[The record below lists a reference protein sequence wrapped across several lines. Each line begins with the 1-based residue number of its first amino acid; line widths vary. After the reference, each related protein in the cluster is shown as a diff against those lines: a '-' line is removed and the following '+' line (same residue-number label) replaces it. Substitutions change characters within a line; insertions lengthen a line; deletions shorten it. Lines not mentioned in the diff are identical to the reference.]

1 MWFYKGCKRGEIIRW
16 LYSTNAKDIAIL
28 YFVFGLF
35 SALLGTGMSILI
47 RLELSA
53 PGVGI
58 LHGDNQLYNT
68 IVTAHA
74 FLILFF
80 FVMPVAV
87 GGFGNYLCPVIVGAP
102 DIAFPRLNNISFWL
116 LCPSLILLVA
126 SSLIENGAGTG
137 WTVYPPLSLLG
148 SHTGGAVDCAIFSL
162 HLAGIS
168 SMLGAI
174 NFITTVLNMRNPG
187 ISMHKLPLFAW
198 AILVTA
204 VLLLLSLPVLA
215 GKIVPLLTD
224 RNFNTAFYDSA
235 AGGDPILYQHLFY
248 HPEVYILIIPAFG
261 VVSHVV
267 SQFSGKAVFGYLG
280 IVYAIMSIGLLGFVV
295 WSHHMFAVGLDVD
308 TRAYFTAAT
317 IIIAVPTGIKIF
329 SWLATAYGGS
339 LRITVPMLWA
349 LGFIA
354 LFTIG
359 GLTGVVLA
367 NASLD
372 VALHDRNLTVVAH
385 FHYALSMGAVFGIL
399 AGFYYWVPKIIG
411 LTYSESLGRLH
422 FWVMFI
428 GVNITFMPQHFL
440 GLAGMPRR
448 IPDYPDAYA
457 GWNIMSS
464 LGSLISVIAT
474 IVFGVVVY
482 DIMVNGQTVGSSHW
496 AYPAFFY
503 GLYLTSEVHTL
514 EASLEWTL
522 DSPTPF
528 HAYNMLPVQSHSD

>member
-1 MWFYKGCKRGEIIRW
+1 
-16 LYSTNAKDIAIL
+16 
-28 YFVFGLF
+28 
-35 SALLGTGMSILI
+35 
-47 RLELSA
+47 
-53 PGVGI
+53 
-58 LHGDNQLYNT
+58 
-68 IVTAHA
+68 
-74 FLILFF
+74 
-80 FVMPVAV
+80 
-87 GGFGNYLCPVIVGAP
+87 
-102 DIAFPRLNNISFWL
+102 
-116 LCPSLILLVA
+116 
-126 SSLIENGAGTG
+126 
-137 WTVYPPLSLLG
+137 
-148 SHTGGAVDCAIFSL
+148 
-162 HLAGIS
+162 
-168 SMLGAI
+168 MLGAM

-215 GKIVPLLTD
+215 GAITMLLTD

-235 AGGDPILYQHLFY
+235 AGGDPILYQHLFWFFG

-339 LRITVPMLWA
+339 LRITVPMIWA

-372 VALHDRNLTVVAH
+372 VALHDTQITMIRSFIIAGRTLKSPRTLSPGELGPFTVGLIDGGGSLQVNNRCIKYLQFRLVVKLADIPLNYEMLCKIAEAYGGYVRRVIWRDSAYVQWIVSSQTTFNQSIIPLLDFYPPLTSRMRLQYS
-385 FHYALSMGAVFGIL
+385 FFRTLIFKQDIELYFALRDKKYHVRESKDNPLVPSYFKEWL
-399 AGFYYWVPKIIG
+399 AGYIEYEGSFSSRVAGNYSFSISQTRDRHLIEQIEHYY
-411 LTYSESLGRLH
+411 
-422 FWVMFI
+422 
-428 GVNITFMPQHFL
+428 GVQHLKLFNKT
-440 GLAGMPRR
+440 GKVSGNS
-448 IPDYPDAYA
+448 IY
-457 GWNIMSS
+457 GFS
-464 LGSLISVIAT
+464 
-474 IVFGVVVY
+474 
-482 DIMVNGQTVGSSHW
+482 VGSASGVARVIDHC
-496 AYPAFFY
+496 ANLLQGYKYYQVAEFVQRSNVFKDRSREFF
-503 GLYLTSEVHTL
+503 
-514 EASLEWTL
+514 
-522 DSPTPF
+522 
-528 HAYNMLPVQSHSD
+528 Q